1 MNKFNNTTMK
11 KQLLILLLAVFS
23 VAAQGQL
30 KSKNYLAYIDQ
41 WKEIA
46 VFQQVDYAAPARPSR

>member
-30 KSKNYLAYIDQ
+30 KSKTYL
-41 WKEIA
+41 
-46 VFQQVDYAAPARPSR
+46 